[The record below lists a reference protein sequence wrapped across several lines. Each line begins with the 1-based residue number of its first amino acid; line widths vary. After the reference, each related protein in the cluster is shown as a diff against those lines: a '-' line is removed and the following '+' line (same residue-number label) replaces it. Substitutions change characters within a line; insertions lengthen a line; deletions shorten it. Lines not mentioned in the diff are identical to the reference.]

1 MAWEDEGVREL
12 VKQFLPAT
20 DEVDKLQRG
29 SSSASRFF
37 RKVMTRNYSN
47 LQTTQGTYL
56 VTPSGELL
64 GYGHTLE
71 PEEMK
76 TFLKDGLKRWHAMS
90 QAERLGN
97 EASMAKKSSKYP
109 EDGLVLMV
117 ALHKFYEREPR
128 TQRELRGLVE
138 WNRDY
143 AWFRKDEARKFLSST
158 PKIGEMHEVPADL
171 INRLARYHF
180 TDTVLA
186 WADPY
191 PLSKVELAQLT
202 STVTKI
208 EGNIVSLRFDGA
220 VKVWQDDLPRFGYSR
235 SRLPRKPD
243 RGYDAKLLGYATFDL
258 ETSRFVSFDLVAK
271 GSHHGGGVGAY
282 TVPTTLGIVLSLAG
296 DRPMDRI
303 EPLHI
308 RQYGW

>member
-1 MAWEDEGVREL
+1 
-12 VKQFLPAT
+12 
-20 DEVDKLQRG
+20 
-29 SSSASRFF
+29 
-37 RKVMTRNYSN
+37 MTRNYSN

-71 PEEMK
+71 PKDMK
-76 TFLKDGLKRWHAMS
+76 TFLNDGLKKWNAMS

-97 EASMAKKSSKYP
+97 EASIGKKSSMYP

-117 ALHKFYEREPR
+117 ALHKFYSREPR

-143 AWFRKDEARKFLSST
+143 AWFRKDEARQFLSSA
-158 PKIGEMHEVPADL
+158 PKIGEKHEVPADL

-208 EGNIVSLRFDGA
+208 EGNIVSVRFDGA

-235 SRLPRKPD
+235 ARLPRKPD

-258 ETSRFVSFDLVAK
+258 EKSKFVSFDLVAK
-271 GSHHGGGVGAY
+271 GSHYGGGVGAY

>member
-1 MAWEDEGVREL
+1 M
-12 VKQFLPAT
+12 PAT

-29 SSSASRFF
+29 NTSASRFF
-37 RKVMTRNYSN
+37 RNIMTRNYSN

-56 VTPSGELL
+56 VTPSGVLL
-64 GYGHTLE
+64 GYGHTLD
-71 PEEMK
+71 PKAMR
-76 TFLKDGLKRWHAMS
+76 TFLKDGLEKWRAMS
-90 QAERLGN
+90 QAERLGD
-97 EASMAKKSSKYP
+97 EANIAKKSSKYP

-128 TQRELRGLVE
+128 TGRELRGLVE

-143 AWFRKDEARKFLSST
+143 AWFRKDEARQFLSKT
-158 PKIGEMHEVPADL
+158 LKTGDRHEVPANL

-180 TDTVLA
+180 TDTALA

-191 PLSKVELAQLT
+191 PLSKVVSAQLT
-202 STVTKI
+202 STVIEI
-208 EGNIVSLRFDGA
+208 EGNIVSVRFDGA
-220 VKVWQDDLPRFGYSR
+220 VKLAQNDLPRFGYSR

-258 ETSRFVSFDLVAK
+258 EKSKFVSFDLVAK

>member
-1 MAWEDEGVREL
+1 M
-12 VKQFLPAT
+12 PAT

-29 SSSASRFF
+29 NTPASRFF
-37 RKVMTRNYSN
+37 RQVMTRNYSN

-64 GYGHTLE
+64 GYGHTLD
-71 PEEMK
+71 PAGMK
-76 TFLKDGLKRWHAMS
+76 TFLKDGLKKWNAMS

-97 EASMAKKSSKYP
+97 EANMAKKSSMYP

-128 TQRELRGLVE
+128 TARELRGLVE

-143 AWFRKDEARKFLSST
+143 AWFSKDEARQFLPNA
-158 PKIGEMHEVPADL
+158 PKTGDKHEVPTSL

-191 PLSKVELAQLT
+191 PLNKVESAQLT

-208 EGNIVSLRFDGA
+208 EGNIVSVRFDGA

-235 SRLPRKPD
+235 ARLPRKPD

-258 ETSRFVSFDLVAK
+258 ETSKFVSFELVAK
-271 GSHHGGGVGAY
+271 GAHHGGGVGAY

-308 RQYGW
+308 RQYDW